1 MRKVSFDF
9 DYTLGH
15 LREVQE
21 YATELISKGFDV
33 HIVTSRFDSLD
44 KYDKAGVWL
53 SDGKSSHIYPQ
64 FMDELID
71 ALEWE
76 ITEEE
81 VNCDKLIGFEFID
94 NCNEP

>member
-1 MRKVSFDF
+1 MKIKDLETTNSLEGIKVK
-9 DYTLGH
+9 TP
-15 LREVQE
+15 
-21 YATELISKGFDV
+21 KGVVGYWKSQWGYVDG
-33 HIVTSRFDSLD
+33 
-44 KYDKAGVWL
+44 KAGVWL
-53 SDGKSSHIYPQ
+53 SDGKSSQIYPQ